1 MASMPV
7 MPLLQSSIYT
17 PLKDILEE
25 EGPPVGEGSYISGE
39 TPQAAE
45 QPEFQLLLS
54 EVERLAASNTATK
67 SALDELQGPLAQ
79 LQEAL
84 TSIHNVGD
92 IVATTLCMLFKAS
105 CICASGA

>member
-7 MPLLQSSIYT
+7 MPLMQSPVYT

-39 TPQAAE
+39 TLQAAE
-45 QPEFQLLLS
+45 QPEFQLLS
-54 EVERLAASNTATK
+54 EIDRLEASNSAAKTA
-67 SALDELQGPLAQ
+67 LHELQGLLTQ

-84 TSIHNVGD
+84 TSSHNVGD
-92 IVATTLCMLFKAS
+92 IVATTLCMLVKAS